1 MKVFGSVALG
11 SSSARKYLRTCVSCF
26 QKLRVS
32 CEERCVSD
40 HYSLSLCPYVPGNR
54 QRGCTYLEFSVA
66 VVDEDVD
73 GLELCD
79 VAVAL
84 ELLPHLGA
92 NGRDWHVQGVHGLDL
107 GCLESCASRQPSSHV
122 FRSLRIFLSSSS
134 CSLLVVIGYSYRT
147 QPVPV

>member
-1 MKVFGSVALG
+1 M
-11 SSSARKYLRTCVSCF
+11 
-26 QKLRVS
+26 
-32 CEERCVSD
+32 
-40 HYSLSLCPYVPGNR
+40 
-54 QRGCTYLEFSVA
+54 A
-66 VVDEDVD
+66 VVDEDID

-92 NGRDWHVQGVHGLDL
+92 NGRDGHVQGVHGLDL

-122 FRSLRIFLSSSS
+122 FRSLRIFLPGSS
-134 CSLLVVIGYSYRT
+134 CSILVCSGHSYRT